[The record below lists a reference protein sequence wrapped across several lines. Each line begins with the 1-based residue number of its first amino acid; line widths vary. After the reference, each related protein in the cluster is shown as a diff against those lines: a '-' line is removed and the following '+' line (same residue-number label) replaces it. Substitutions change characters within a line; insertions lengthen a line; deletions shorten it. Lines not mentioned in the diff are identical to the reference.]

1 MPQGRFLP
9 HLHRD
14 WAHHGHICTRAGL
27 TPAVDSPLLWAHPC
41 RAGPARCIA
50 AGLTIDPAVVE
61 RLKDQL
67 SLPYEEL
74 LILAQVTRRSIPR
87 LRARRALQRAARC
100 SAPRVAARRS
110 WRLFGRR
117 PQDFGRFSKAAG
129 AALSADGLD
138 ELLRARVGISNSVV
152 SKCWLPMQ
160 RTPRTVQPRRATE
173 RRAMQCRAL
182 PPHRRT
188 HSPAGRF
195 ACSPLRWAPPSAE
208 PPEATTGNPSGL
220 CTRDG

>member
-14 WAHHGHICTRAGL
+14 WAHHGHIRTRAGL
-27 TPAVDSPLLWAHPC
+27 TPAVGSPLLWAHPC

-87 LRARRALQRAARC
+87 SRARGALQ
-100 SAPRVAARRS
+100 RVAARGAMQRGV
-110 WRLFGRR
+110 RGGCLVDGRR
-117 PQDFGRFSKAAG
+117 TLDASPRRRALLSARTGSTSCCVRASGSRTRSSASAGCPCSAHHTHCAAAPCDG
-129 AALSADGLD
+129 TARDAMPRAPSPSPDALS
-138 ELLRARVGISNSVV
+138 
-152 SKCWLPMQ
+152 
-160 RTPRTVQPRRATE
+160 RRPFCLFPP
-173 RRAMQCRAL
+173 AM
-182 PPHRRT
+182 
-188 HSPAGRF
+188 G
-195 ACSPLRWAPPSAE
+195 SPLGRAA
-208 PPEATTGNPSGL
+208 
-220 CTRDG
+220 